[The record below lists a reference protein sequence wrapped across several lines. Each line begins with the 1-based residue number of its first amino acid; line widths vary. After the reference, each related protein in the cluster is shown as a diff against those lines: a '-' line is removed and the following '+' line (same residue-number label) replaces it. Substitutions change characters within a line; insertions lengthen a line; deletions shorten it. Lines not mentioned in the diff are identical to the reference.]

1 MASYIISVVAG
12 YVEVLHDL
20 SATGNSDDKK
30 EALKRARNSLPFG
43 YVKDFQNS
51 VGSSGLLKKLTE
63 SLRGM
68 ISARIGK
75 DTLQNFMY
83 DKLMGRA
90 TRANISNLNTVIKK
104 YSPLL
109 FLVAI
114 SVAGWFDELV
124 AFESETAWGIQGE
137 DAVAT
142 WFNNSTSRDMT
153 PVKERT
159 DINSENKNR
168 RTRNI
173 RQTFARNLKKLN
185 DEESE
190 AGLWFNTIAKVYLSL
205 LGKQHCQNYSDGG
218 DGGSNIG
225 GGWEMARGRL
235 RFTAQQ

>member
-1 MASYIISVVAG
+1 MASYIISVLAG
-12 YVEVLHDL
+12 FVDALHDL
-20 SATGNSDDKK
+20 SAAGLKG
-30 EALKRARNSLPFG
+30 EALKRARKSLPFG

-51 VGSSGLLKKLTE
+51 VGSSGLLKQLTE

-75 DTLQNFMY
+75 DTLQRGSCK
-83 DKLMGRA
+83 DLKCRE
-90 TRANISNLNTVIKK
+90 TRANISDLNTVIKK

-114 SVAGWFDELV
+114 SVAGWFDEL
-124 AFESETAWGIQGE
+124 AACESETAWGIHGE
-137 DAVAT
+137 DAVA
-142 WFNNSTSRDMT
+142 WLNKSIYRDMA
-153 PVKERT
+153 PLRKRT
-159 DINSENKNR
+159 DIATKRKKRIIKSF
-168 RTRNI
+168 
-173 RQTFARNLKKLN
+173 RQKFSRNLDKLN

-218 DGGSNIG
+218 DGGSKRG

-235 RFTAQQ
+235 GFTAQQ